1 MTMDTIEKTT
11 NMVNET
17 VKQTWNKIKKD
28 PSGVFAINIYLGII
42 ICFILFFFFY
52 YLTWDLGDKRKV
64 TCNNTVNNIKELSS
78 DWLPEYN
85 ESDPRLIMDYNDKPA
100 WTLCREAD
108 ALVGITKNV
117 DPDGNPGNDDV
128 CKNIKLKDHYFMGCF
143 NSTGCGDEWQS
154 YVDDR
159 NNPTGG
165 TVLETVLNKGIRV
178 VDFEL
183 FLKNR
188 GDTLVVATGIP
199 DEKRKYYLK
208 GSYNQV
214 PFSEILTTLTSFVDN
229 TVNNAFQKHPLLVNL
244 RIKSNDSIIYK
255 KLGASFEANSELKG
269 MIPEEKYRLKES
281 LLDTERTDQ
290 KYENIVES
298 NIKKQNGKIIF
309 ILNDNPLN
317 QLGNYIENLKD
328 DEKSTEKLL
337 NYVCITDSEY
347 LGLANAVIMESNRII
362 NTHNKEET
370 INDFKSYLGIALP
383 DWSTVIKNPDFYK
396 HMEMGCQIS
405 LMKFS
410 LNDINLKEYF
420 DYWKKQ
426 NGSIMVK
433 NRANSENM
441 DIVNIEVSMPM
452 TTVQSGNLNPTAQAD
467 EATGRKMSGGVAAHA
482 IKQYTT

>member
-1 MTMDTIEKTT
+1 
-11 NMVNET
+11 
-17 VKQTWNKIKKD
+17 
-28 PSGVFAINIYLGII
+28 
-42 ICFILFFFFY
+42 
-52 YLTWDLGDKRKV
+52 
-64 TCNNTVNNIKELSS
+64 
-78 DWLPEYN
+78 
-85 ESDPRLIMDYNDKPA
+85 
-100 WTLCREAD
+100 
-108 ALVGITKNV
+108 
-117 DPDGNPGNDDV
+117 
-128 CKNIKLKDHYFMGCF
+128 
-143 NSTGCGDEWQS
+143 
-154 YVDDR
+154 
-159 NNPTGG
+159 
-165 TVLETVLNKGIRV
+165 
-178 VDFEL
+178 
-183 FLKNR
+183 
-188 GDTLVVATGIP
+188 
-199 DEKRKYYLK
+199 
-208 GSYNQV
+208 
-214 PFSEILTTLTSFVDN
+214 
-229 TVNNAFQKHPLLVNL
+229 NL